1 VSRARTNY
9 LVDVG
14 IGIAGLLSAF
24 SGLVFLWPGDPT
36 TGILG
41 ISYQAWSSLHT
52 WSSLAA
58 IVGIGLHTVLHWN
71 WMVAMTRQMFWP
83 TRQRQESKAVPE
95 AAYGDATSSG
105 LSRRAFLVLGGVAT
119 AFTAAVVAGFKAIS
133 ADEAD
138 NTAGVSLSSSQTAA
152 ADQEGGVACPHGL
165 VNDPYPGRCHF
176 YVDLEGDGICD
187 YSVPGSGT
195 SVASTN
201 LGGGFTGGSHHRPR
215 FGQP

>member
-1 VSRARTNY
+1 VNRARTNY

-14 IGIAGLLSAF
+14 IGI
-24 SGLVFLWPGDPT
+24 SGLVSAVSGLIFLWPRDPA

-58 IVGIGLHTVLHWN
+58 IIGVGFHTVLHWN
-71 WMVAMTRQMFWP
+71 WMVAMTKQMFSP
-83 TRQRQESKAVPE
+83 AKQRQTSE
-95 AAYGDATSSG
+95 AAPTVAYGKAAVGG

-119 AFTAAVVAGFKAIS
+119 AFGAAVVAGFKAIS
-133 ADEAD
+133 ADEAAS
-138 NTAGVSLSSSQTAA
+138 TAETSLSSSQTAA
-152 ADQEGGVACPHGL
+152 DQEGGAACPHGL

-176 YVDLEGDGICD
+176 YVDSDGDGICD

-195 SVASTN
+195 SVASSN
-201 LGGGFTGGSHHRPR
+201 LGGGITGGSRHRPR